1 MKSSAIEEEELGSV
15 VDLPSVGMMR
25 FWLRN
30 RILVMLNSQI
40 CVQRLLGRVFD
51 TSGKQHNLIYA
62 ARP

>member
-1 MKSSAIEEEELGSV
+1 
-15 VDLPSVGMMR
+15 MR

-51 TSGKQHNLIYA
+51 TSDNFFDESDEMVALNEMNSEWT
-62 ARP
+62 